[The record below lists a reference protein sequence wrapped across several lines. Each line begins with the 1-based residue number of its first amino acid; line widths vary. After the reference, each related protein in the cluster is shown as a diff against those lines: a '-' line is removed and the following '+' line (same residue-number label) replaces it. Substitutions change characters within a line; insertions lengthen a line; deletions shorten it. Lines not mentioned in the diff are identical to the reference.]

1 MINNDL
7 KKGDTVFVVCNG
19 DIRKAIVDYTLQK
32 QSEGKVI
39 GFKSEDGDIYISEY
53 IFMTLDCAVESLNKR
68 FDNSIKRQTREHEN
82 LINDIKERFLNG

>member
-1 MINNDL
+1 MINNGL
-7 KKGDTVFVVCNG
+7 KKGDIVFVVRNG
-19 DIRKAIVDYTLQK
+19 DVRRVIVEKVLADLEQSRILGIRANDDAV
-32 QSEGKVI
+32 
-39 GFKSEDGDIYISEY
+39 YISEY